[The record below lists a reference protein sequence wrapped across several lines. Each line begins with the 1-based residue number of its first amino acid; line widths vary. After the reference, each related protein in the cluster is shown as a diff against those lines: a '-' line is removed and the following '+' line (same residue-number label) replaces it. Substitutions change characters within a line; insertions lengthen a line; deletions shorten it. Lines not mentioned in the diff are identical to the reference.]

1 MDQKNII
8 ILAAGQGTRMKSKR
22 YKVLHEI
29 LGRSMVDHVLT
40 QVEKLNPQN
49 IVTVVGHGADEVKK
63 ALGDRTQYVL
73 QAEQLGTGHAV
84 MQAAELLKDKTGSTI
99 VANGDTPLL
108 TAETFEKLFESH
120 QQLQAKATVLTAKA
134 PNPSGYGRVIRNED
148 NEVVKIVEQKDASEA
163 EKRIDEINTGVYCFD
178 NQALFEAL
186 SKVTN
191 DNAQNEYYITDV
203 IEILKSQGEVI
214 SAYQMPDFDESMG
227 VNDRLALSQA
237 TKVMRN
243 RINKKHLLN
252 GVTIVD
258 PENTYIDVD
267 VEIGAD
273 TVIEPGVYL
282 QGQTTIGESCVIT
295 TGSKIVDSQLAD
307 NVTIHSSTIEE
318 SVMESHTDAGPYAH
332 LRPQSHIKEYA
343 HIGNFVEIK
352 KAVIGEHTKVG
363 HLTYVGDATLA
374 DHINIGCGV
383 VFVNYDGV
391 QKFHTT
397 VGSHS
402 FIGSSSNIVAPVDIA
417 DHAFVAAGSTIT
429 KDVPKHAMGIARQK
443 QTNKEDFWKRLPL
456 AQNPDWN

>member
-40 QVEKLNPQN
+40 QVEKLDPQN

-108 TAETFEKLFESH
+108 TAETFEKLFDSH
-120 QQLQAKATVLTAKA
+120 QQLHAKATVLTAKA

-148 NEVVKIVEQKDASEA
+148 NEVIKIVEQKDASEA

-178 NQALFEAL
+178 NQALFDAL
-186 SKVTN
+186 SQVNN

-214 SAYQMPDFDESMG
+214 SAYQMSDFDESMG

-252 GVTIVD
+252 GVTIID

-267 VEIGAD
+267 VEIGSD

-295 TGSKIVDSQLAD
+295 TGSKIVNSKIAD
-307 NVTIHSSTIEE
+307 NVTVKSSTIED

-332 LRPQSHIKEYA
+332 LRPQSHIKKYA

-363 HLTYVGDATLA
+363 HLTYVGDATLE

-383 VFVNYDGV
+383 TFVNYDGV

-402 FIGSSSNIVAPVDIA
+402 FIGSSSNIIAPVNIA

>member
-40 QVEKLNPQN
+40 QVEKLDPQN

-84 MQAAELLKDKTGSTI
+84 MQASELLKDKTGSTI

-108 TAETFEKLFESH
+108 TAETFEKLFDSH
-120 QQLQAKATVLTAKA
+120 QQLHAKATVLTAKA

-148 NEVVKIVEQKDASEA
+148 NEVIKIVEQKDASEA

-178 NQALFEAL
+178 NQALFDAL
-186 SKVTN
+186 SQVTN

-214 SAYQMPDFDESMG
+214 SAYQMSDFDESMG

-252 GVTIVD
+252 GVTIID

-267 VEIGAD
+267 VEIGSD

-295 TGSKIVDSQLAD
+295 TGSKIVNSKIAD
-307 NVTIHSSTIEE
+307 NVTVKSSTIED

-363 HLTYVGDATLA
+363 HLTYVGDATLE

-402 FIGSSSNIVAPVDIA
+402 FIGSSSSIVAPVNIE

>member
-40 QVEKLNPQN
+40 QVEKLDPQN

-108 TAETFEKLFESH
+108 TAETFEKLFDSH
-120 QQLQAKATVLTAKA
+120 QQLHAKATVLTAKA

-148 NEVVKIVEQKDASEA
+148 NEVIKIVEQKDASEA

-178 NQALFEAL
+178 NQALFDAL
-186 SKVTN
+186 SQVTN

-203 IEILKSQGEVI
+203 IEILKSQDEVI

-243 RINKKHLLN
+243 RVNKKHLLN
-252 GVTIVD
+252 GVTIID

-267 VEIGAD
+267 VEIGSD

-282 QGQTTIGESCVIT
+282 QGQTKIGESCMIT
-295 TGSKIVDSQLAD
+295 TGSKVVDSQIDA
-307 NVTIHSSTIEE
+307 NVTIHSSTIEN

-332 LRPQSHIKEYA
+332 LRPQSHIKKYA

-363 HLTYVGDATLA
+363 HLTYVGDATLE

-383 VFVNYDGV
+383 TFVNYDGV

-402 FIGSSSNIVAPVDIA
+402 FIGSSSNIIAPVNIA

>member
-1 MDQKNII
+1 
-8 ILAAGQGTRMKSKR
+8 MKSKR

-40 QVEKLNPQN
+40 QVEKLDPQN

-108 TAETFEKLFESH
+108 TAETFEKLFDSH
-120 QQLQAKATVLTAKA
+120 QQLHAKATVLTAKA

-148 NEVVKIVEQKDASEA
+148 NEVIKIVEQKDASEA

-178 NQALFEAL
+178 NQALFDAL
-186 SKVTN
+186 SQVTN

-203 IEILKSQGEVI
+203 IEILKSQDEVI

-243 RINKKHLLN
+243 RVNKKHLLN
-252 GVTIVD
+252 GVTIID

-267 VEIGAD
+267 VEIGSD

-282 QGQTTIGESCVIT
+282 QGQTKIGESCMIT
-295 TGSKIVDSQLAD
+295 TGSKVVDSQIDA
-307 NVTIHSSTIEE
+307 NVTIHSSTIEN

-332 LRPQSHIKEYA
+332 LRPQSHIKKNMPILE
-343 HIGNFVEIK
+343 
-352 KAVIGEHTKVG
+352 
-363 HLTYVGDATLA
+363 TL
-374 DHINIGCGV
+374 
-383 VFVNYDGV
+383 
-391 QKFHTT
+391 
-397 VGSHS
+397 
-402 FIGSSSNIVAPVDIA
+402 
-417 DHAFVAAGSTIT
+417 
-429 KDVPKHAMGIARQK
+429 
-443 QTNKEDFWKRLPL
+443 
-456 AQNPDWN
+456 

>member
-40 QVEKLNPQN
+40 QVEKLDPQN

-108 TAETFEKLFESH
+108 TAETFEKLFDSH
-120 QQLQAKATVLTAKA
+120 QQLHAKATVLTAKA

-148 NEVVKIVEQKDASEA
+148 NEVIKIVEQKDASEA

-178 NQALFEAL
+178 NQALFDAL
-186 SKVTN
+186 SQVTN

-214 SAYQMPDFDESMG
+214 SAYQMSDFDESMG

-252 GVTIVD
+252 GVTIID

-267 VEIGAD
+267 VEIGSD

-295 TGSKIVDSQLAD
+295 TGSKIVNSKIAD
-307 NVTIHSSTIEE
+307 NVTVKSSTIED

-332 LRPQSHIKEYA
+332 LRPQSHIKKYA

-363 HLTYVGDATLA
+363 HLTYVGDATLE

-383 VFVNYDGV
+383 TFVNYDGV

-402 FIGSSSNIVAPVDIA
+402 FIGSSSNIIAPVNIA